1 MERTLSK
8 ARLTG
13 GERERAVAHA
23 SRTSVLVS
31 GANEHGALCL
41 PHTDAVEVPT
51 RLLALRSQF
60 VRCVG
65 AGDGWSVCGTSAGL
79 LAAWGAGELPLPIGH
94 ISSGCT
100 TLACDGSRVH
110 FLTDEGEVFSW
121 IFSTEHLAPPPQRVA
136 LPTDIHQIACGAE
149 HVLALSDGGSV
160 FSWGH
165 GSEGQLGRPLPAGSG
180 GTDPSPRRVDGL
192 PPAGIV
198 SIACG
203 GAHSMLLTPSG
214 ELLGCGP
221 TSVLAG
227 AAPVLGAPRFVEIA
241 GPWQG
246 EEPAGLSAVACGR
259 AHTLALSQGGKLYS
273 FGEGA
278 NGQLG
283 HGGGGGG
290 GGGRAARPMRVGG
303 ALATN
308 VVERVWA
315 SPLCDVSFASARIA
329 VATDRWSATDSGG
342 DGDDGGDG
350 GDGGDGSDKPT
361 ETLASFMWGTLPS
374 AAAGAVVRTPE
385 EILELRGQA
394 LMQMVAAPAHCLAL
408 LAAGDVYAWGSDAF
422 GGSSGAGG
430 RAGAT
435 GLQLL
440 GPQPSLLHHAALDR
454 HRVTSLACG
463 DGPHVLGLTAASEG
477 GRVIVWGRNERA
489 ELGIGQG
496 ELATCAPRLLTSGA
510 LAGRKE
516 PLLHIAAGAH
526 FSLACGRRADDIFGW
541 GENARQQLGRPAPR
555 RSCCVVGGEAVDE
568 MTGDGEG
575 ADGLIW
581 TPRRLAPVG
590 PPDALVTLLT
600 AGFQHAGALLMP
612 ADATAAA
619 SGAAAGTLGA
629 VVGTTGAVVGGGVL
643 WGAGDFGALGR
654 GGGDVADHADA
665 APCHHGSLSG
675 GREALLSHLSCGRE
689 TSAAIDV
696 HGQVH
701 LWGRFWGAA
710 GAARPVTEA
719 RALSMSELERAVLG
733 GPLSGGRLAVRS
745 LCCSGRRILI
755 ALGHCAGVAPLHTPL
770 ADPSAMVVCS
780 AQFGGALAPLRAL
793 EGLAVCSM
801 QASADT
807 ALLTTL
813 DGRCFEV
820 SLGGVREADGTT
832 VEEVALPP
840 GVRAIG
846 VAAGRTQCAVLVVGA
861 LTAAETA
868 RPPSAVT
875 GASGNLP
882 RHGAGVAMTPMG
894 TTATDPELEAR
905 FQQSL
910 TLGGSRP
917 GTAGSRP
924 GTAGSRPCWL
934 E

>member
-1 MERTLSK
+1 
-8 ARLTG
+8 
-13 GERERAVAHA
+13 
-23 SRTSVLVS
+23 
-31 GANEHGALCL
+31 
-41 PHTDAVEVPT
+41 
-51 RLLALRSQF
+51 
-60 VRCVG
+60 
-65 AGDGWSVCGTSAGL
+65 
-79 LAAWGAGELPLPIGH
+79 
-94 ISSGCT
+94 
-100 TLACDGSRVH
+100 
-110 FLTDEGEVFSW
+110 
-121 IFSTEHLAPPPQRVA
+121 
-136 LPTDIHQIACGAE
+136 
-149 HVLALSDGGSV
+149 
-160 FSWGH
+160 
-165 GSEGQLGRPLPAGSG
+165 
-180 GTDPSPRRVDGL
+180 
-192 PPAGIV
+192 
-198 SIACG
+198 
-203 GAHSMLLTPSG
+203 
-214 ELLGCGP
+214 
-221 TSVLAG
+221 
-227 AAPVLGAPRFVEIA
+227 
-241 GPWQG
+241 
-246 EEPAGLSAVACGR
+246 
-259 AHTLALSQGGKLYS
+259 
-273 FGEGA
+273 
-278 NGQLG
+278 
-283 HGGGGGG
+283 
-290 GGGRAARPMRVGG
+290 
-303 ALATN
+303 
-308 VVERVWA
+308 
-315 SPLCDVSFASARIA
+315 
-329 VATDRWSATDSGG
+329 
-342 DGDDGGDG
+342 
-350 GDGGDGSDKPT
+350 
-361 ETLASFMWGTLPS
+361 
-374 AAAGAVVRTPE
+374 
-385 EILELRGQA
+385 
-394 LMQMVAAPAHCLAL
+394 
-408 LAAGDVYAWGSDAF
+408 
-422 GGSSGAGG
+422 
-430 RAGAT
+430 
-435 GLQLL
+435 
-440 GPQPSLLHHAALDR
+440 
-454 HRVTSLACG
+454 
-463 DGPHVLGLTAASEG
+463 
-477 GRVIVWGRNERA
+477 
-489 ELGIGQG
+489 
-496 ELATCAPRLLTSGA
+496 
-510 LAGRKE
+510 
-516 PLLHIAAGAH
+516 
-526 FSLACGRRADDIFGW
+526 
-541 GENARQQLGRPAPR
+541 
-555 RSCCVVGGEAVDE
+555 

-629 VVGTTGAVVGGGVL
+629 VVGTMGAVVGGGVL

-675 GREALLSHLSCGRE
+675 GREALLSPLSCGRE

-755 ALGHCAGVAPLHTPL
+755 ALGHAPCAGVAPLHTPL